1 MNAMCCHFNVFGV
14 LCDLLLV
21 LLSTWNSKLKHRT
34 VGSRNRGAGL
44 SGGADAGSRGVDGGT
59 RGCMEGNPANTQ
71 YMNRYKSWYRHMC
84 WSYMLVRIR
93 AH

>member
-34 VGSRNRGAGL
+34 VGSRGVPVCLVGQMREVEGWTGGH
-44 SGGADAGSRGVDGGT
+44 GGAWRVT
-59 RGCMEGNPANTQ
+59 RPTHNT
-71 YMNRYKSWYRHMC
+71 
-84 WSYMLVRIR
+84 
-93 AH
+93 